1 MRGAT
6 LVEVVVSGFV
16 LGLFLLF
23 SLQPLVTANQATEL
37 NRERQQ
43 REFLAHQ
50 ILKRAM
56 LAPPSDLQPMSGR
69 LDSQSGPESSRTLEW
84 VLEISDSETDRV
96 PLTVEVTNSTSG
108 EKTTLNTVRFL
119 SGGYRNE

>member
-1 MRGAT
+1 MRGAS

-23 SLQPLVTANQATEL
+23 SLQPLVSANQATEL

-56 LAPPSDLQPMSGR
+56 LVPASELRATSGR
-69 LDSQSGPESSRTLEW
+69 LDSQSGPDSSRTLEW
-84 VLEISDSETDRV
+84 VLEISDSETDQV
-96 PLTVEVTNSTSG
+96 PLTVEVTNSASG
-108 EKTTLNTVRFL
+108 KKTTLNTVRFL